1 MCEPLLNTTVL
12 VLPFAKTIMPR
23 PHGHYLVMT
32 RDNKITKTNTTEG
45 ILSCEQCM
53 RVCHPILDRSDD
65 PIRNQRSHP
74 KVATNAHPAQ
84 IYHRYA
90 SDTITFVILD
100 TIE

>member
-1 MCEPLLNTTVL
+1 MHEPLLNTTVL
-12 VLPFAKTIMPR
+12 VLPFAKAIMPR
-23 PHGHYLVMT
+23 PHGHYLVMS

-45 ILSCEQCM
+45 ILSCEQCT

-74 KVATNAHPAQ
+74 KVTTNA
-84 IYHRYA
+84 RRGSLA
-90 SDTITFVILD
+90 SKSQQNDSLFVILD